1 MNADMRYKLYIFDLD
16 GTILDT
22 LTDLWS
28 AVNYT
33 MRQFGYPTLTKE
45 QVGDRTG
52 NGIARLVKLSL
63 PEGVDEDAQKR
74 ALAIFKQYYVEHC
87 ADNAKPYERIK
98 DVIATLK
105 ESGAKCAVISN
116 KADEAV
122 QKLAKD
128 YFDGSFDVVIGQKD
142 GVRQKPYP
150 DEVESVLKELG
161 VKKQDA
167 VYIGDS
173 EVDVQTAKNANLDL
187 IAVSW
192 GFRGKARLIECGA
205 KVIIDTPEQILEY

>member
-1 MNADMRYKLYIFDLD
+1 MRHKLYIFDLD

-22 LTDLWS
+22 LTDLWL

-33 MRQFGYPTLTKE
+33 MRRFGYPTLE
-45 QVGDRTG
+45 RDEVADRTG
-52 NGIARLVKLSL
+52 NGIARLVRLSL
-63 PEGVDEDAQKR
+63 PSDADEDVQKV
-74 ALAIFKQYYVEHC
+74 ALATFKEYYVEHC
-87 ADNAKPYERIK
+87 ADNTKPYEHIK
-98 DVIATLK
+98 EVILSLK
-105 ESGAKCAVISN
+105 NGGAKCAVISN

-128 YFDGSFDVVIGQKD
+128 YFDGLFDAVVGQKD

-150 DEVESVLKELG
+150 DEVESVLDRLG
-161 VKKQDA
+161 IKKHDA

-173 EVDVQTAKNANLDL
+173 EVDVQTANNAGIDL

-192 GFRGKARLIECGA
+192 GFRGKARLEESGA
-205 KVIIDTPEQILEY
+205 KVIVDAPEQILAY

>member
-1 MNADMRYKLYIFDLD
+1 MKYKLYIFDLD

-22 LTDLWS
+22 LTDLWR

-33 MRQFGYPTLTKE
+33 MCKTGYPTLTKE
-45 QVGDRTG
+45 EVADRTG

-63 PEGVDEDAQKR
+63 PEGVGEDVQKN
-74 ALAIFKQYYVEHC
+74 ALAIFKEYYVEHC
-87 ADNAKPYERIK
+87 ADNTKPYERIK

-128 YFDGSFDVVIGQKD
+128 YFDGLFDVVVGQKD

-150 DEVESVLKELG
+150 DEVESVLNELG
-161 VKKQDA
+161 VKAQDA

-173 EVDVQTAKNANLDL
+173 EVDVQTAKNAGLDL

-192 GFRGKARLIECGA
+192 GFRGKARLIESGA

>member
-1 MNADMRYKLYIFDLD
+1 MRHKLYIFDLD

-22 LTDLWS
+22 LTDLWN

-33 MRQFGYPTLTKE
+33 MRKFGYPTLEKGE
-45 QVGDRTG
+45 VADRTG
-52 NGIARLVKLSL
+52 NGIARLVKSSL
-63 PEGVDEDAQKR
+63 PSGVGEDVQKR
-74 ALAIFKQYYVEHC
+74 ALATFKEYYVEHC
-87 ADNAKPYERIK
+87 ADNTKPYEHIK

-105 ESGAKCAVISN
+105 ENGAKCAVISN

-128 YFDGSFDVVIGQKD
+128 YFDGLFDVVVGQKD

-150 DEVESVLKELG
+150 DEVESVLKELD
-161 VKKQDA
+161 VKREDA

-173 EVDVQTAKNANLDL
+173 EVDVQTANNARMDL
-187 IAVSW
+187 VAVSW
-192 GFRGKARLIECGA
+192 GFRGRTRLEESGA
-205 KVIIDTPEQILEY
+205 KVIVDSPEQILEY

>member
-1 MNADMRYKLYIFDLD
+1 MKYRLYIFDLD

-22 LTDLWS
+22 LTDLWR

-33 MRQFGYPTLTKE
+33 MRKFGYPTLEKNE
-45 QVGDRTG
+45 VADRTG
-52 NGIARLVKLSL
+52 NGIARLVRLSL
-63 PEGVDEDAQKR
+63 PEGVDEDTQKS

-87 ADNAKPYERIK
+87 DDNTKPYEHIK
-98 DVIATLK
+98 DVIGTLK

-122 QKLAKD
+122 QKLTKD
-128 YFDGSFDVVIGQKD
+128 YFDGSFDIVMGQKD

-150 DEVESVLKELG
+150 DEAESVLKELG
-161 VKKQDA
+161 VEKQDA

-173 EVDVQTAKNANLDL
+173 EVDVQTAQNAGLDL

-192 GFRGKARLIECGA
+192 GFRGKARLVECGA
-205 KVIIDTPEQILEY
+205 NVIIDTPEQILEY

>member
-1 MNADMRYKLYIFDLD
+1 MKYKLYIFDLD

-22 LTDLWS
+22 LTDLWR

-45 QVGDRTG
+45 QVADRTG
-52 NGIARLVKLSL
+52 NGIARLVRLSL
-63 PEGVDEDAQKR
+63 PDGVDEDTQKR
-74 ALAIFKQYYVEHC
+74 ALATFKEYYVEHC
-87 ADNAKPYERIK
+87 ADNTKPYERIK
-98 DVIATLK
+98 DVIATIK
-105 ESGAKCAVISN
+105 NSGAKCAVISN

-128 YFDGSFDVVIGQKD
+128 YFDGSFDVVMGQKD

-150 DEVESVLKELG
+150 DEVESVLNELG
-161 VKKQDA
+161 VSKQEA

-173 EVDVQTAKNANLDL
+173 EVDVQTARNANFDL

-205 KVIIDTPEQILEY
+205 KVIIDTPEQILQY

>member
-1 MNADMRYKLYIFDLD
+1 MRYKLYIFDLD

-33 MRQFGYPTLTKE
+33 MRQFDYPTLTKE
-45 QVGDRTG
+45 QVADRTG
-52 NGIARLVKLSL
+52 NGIARLVRLSL
-63 PEGVDEDAQKR
+63 PEGVDEDTQKR

-87 ADNAKPYERIK
+87 ADNTKPYEHIK

-128 YFDGSFDVVIGQKD
+128 YFDGLYDVVMGQKD

-150 DEVESVLKELG
+150 DEVESVLKELD
-161 VKKQDA
+161 VKRQDA

-173 EVDVQTAKNANLDL
+173 EVDVQTAKNAGLDL

-192 GFRGKARLIECGA
+192 GFRGKARLAESGA
-205 KVIIDTPEQILEY
+205 NVIIDTPEQILQY